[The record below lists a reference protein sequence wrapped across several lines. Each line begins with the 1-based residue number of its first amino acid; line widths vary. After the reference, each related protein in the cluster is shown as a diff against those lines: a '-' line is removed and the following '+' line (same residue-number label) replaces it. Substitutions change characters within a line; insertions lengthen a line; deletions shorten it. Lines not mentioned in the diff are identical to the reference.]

1 MSDDT
6 ATSLSVSVKELPS
19 VHVAYIACLLK
30 GEPGEFGEI
39 HECFQRVQAWV
50 RERGYDPFS
59 QLNVGA
65 LRSMDGRPSSYD
77 CCVQVPEV
85 QSGSGDVE
93 IQELPGGRYEVVSI
107 RKDPAIIGDS
117 IHRFYQFALRAPRTR
132 SRLTARIPPTRFTTN
147 ARWSTVCQS
156 CSSLIVTSPVQFSA
170 LLG

>member
-6 ATSLSVSVKELPS
+6 ATSLSVSIKELPS
-19 VHVAYIACLLK
+19 VHVAYIAYPLK

-77 CCVQVPEV
+77 CCVQVPGQV

-93 IQELPGGRYEVVSI
+93 IQELPGGRYAVVRI

-117 IHRFYQFALRAPRTR
+117 IRRFYQDALRAPQNKIEIDGQR
-132 SRLTARIPPTRFTTN
+132 PTYEIYFE
-147 ARWSTVCQS
+147 STLEYCVPI
-156 CSSLIVTSPVQFSA
+156 L
-170 LLG
+170 